1 MTEATSST
9 SDGSFDEVLVRAA
22 RLSDLG
28 RQRAA
33 IVVLESALEV
43 DPGHPVAWCR
53 LSAAYLDIGEARE
66 SLDAAKRAMTLGE
79 PAWAH
84 RLASLALVELGRHDE
99 AVVSAGEAVRRAPED
114 WRGLVTLS
122 EALAHAEPEQAV
134 RAARAAVDRAPE
146 EARTHEVLGDAA
158 MLAHD
163 WMLAETAYRDAALLD
178 PTNRD
183 VIAKLDRVIR
193 RPGDDPRRRRSPVH
207 TRTTP
212 KFERVHRVSWY
223 LTVRRPALWQLVG
236 ALVLL
241 VATPAGGLAWVGLG
255 VALFVGV
262 LTWRGWSHLPD
273 GSRLSLPVLFEKVPL
288 AVVGGVAL
296 ALSVVALL
304 MWTVAVALGAVAKLL
319 LFVSFVCA
327 LTAAL
332 GTSFGLRRMWT
343 R

>member
-28 RQRAA
+28 RPRAA
-33 IVVLESALEV
+33 IAVLESALEV

-99 AVVSAGEAVRRAPED
+99 AVVSAGEAVRRDPDD
-114 WRGLVTLS
+114 WRALVTLS

-134 RAARAAVDRAPE
+134 RAARAAVDRAPDE
-146 EARTHEVLGDAA
+146 SRTHEVLGDAA

-163 WMLAETAYRDAALLD
+163 WMLAEHAYRDAALLD

-193 RPGDDPRRRRSPVH
+193 RPGDDPRRRRRPVH
-207 TRTTP
+207 SRSAP

-223 LTVRRPALWQLVG
+223 LAVRRPAIWQAVG
-236 ALVLL
+236 VLVLL
-241 VATPAGGLAWVGLG
+241 AASPPSRLAWLGLAVTL
-255 VALFVGV
+255 VVGV
-262 LTWRGWSHLPD
+262 LAWHGWSHLPD
-273 GSRLSLPVLFEKVPL
+273 GARLSLPLLVEKARV
-288 AVVGGVAL
+288 AVIGGAAL
-296 ALSVVALL
+296 GLSAVALL
-304 MWTVAVALGAVAKLL
+304 VWTVAVALGSGGELL
-319 LFVSFVCA
+319 LLVAFVCA
-327 LTAAL
+327 LVAVV
-332 GTSFGLRRMWT
+332 GTSLGLRRMWT

>member
-9 SDGSFDEVLVRAA
+9 SDGSIDEVLVRAA

-28 RQRAA
+28 RPRAA
-33 IVVLESALEV
+33 IAVLESALEV

-66 SLDAAKRAMTLGE
+66 SLNAAKRAMTLGE
-79 PAWAH
+79 ASWAH

-99 AVVSAGEAVRRAPED
+99 AVVSAGEAVRRDPED

-146 EARTHEVLGDAA
+146 EPRTHEVLGDAA

-163 WMLAETAYRDAALLD
+163 WMLAEHAYRDAAVLD
-178 PTNRD
+178 PSNQD

-193 RPGDDPRRRRSPVH
+193 RPADDPRRRRRPVH
-207 TRTTP
+207 TRSTP

-223 LTVRRPALWQLVG
+223 LAVRRPALWQAIGVF
-236 ALVLL
+236 VLL
-241 VATPAGGLAWVGLG
+241 VASPAGGLAWVGLG
-255 VALFVGV
+255 VVLFVGV
-262 LTWRGWSHLPD
+262 LAWRGWTRLPA
-273 GSRLSLPVLFEKVPL
+273 GSRLSLAVLFEKVPM
-288 AVVGGVAL
+288 AVVGGAAL
-296 ALSVVALL
+296 ALAVVALL
-304 MWTVAVALGAVAKLL
+304 VWTVAVALGAAGKLL
-319 LFVSFVCA
+319 LLVSFVCA
-327 LTAAL
+327 LVAAV
-332 GTSFGLRRMWT
+332 GASFGLRRMWT

>member
-28 RQRAA
+28 RPRAA
-33 IVVLESALEV
+33 IAVLESALEV
-43 DPGHPVAWCR
+43 DPGNPVMWCR

-99 AVVSAGEAVRRAPED
+99 AVVSAGEAVRRAPHD

-134 RAARAAVDRAPE
+134 RAARSAVDRAPE

-163 WMLAETAYRDAALLD
+163 WMLAEHAYRDAARLD
-178 PTNRD
+178 PSNQD

-193 RPGDDPRRRRSPVH
+193 RPRDDPRRRRHPVH
-207 TRTTP
+207 TRSTP

-223 LTVRRPALWQLVG
+223 LAVRRPALWQAVG

-241 VATPAGGLAWVGLG
+241 VASPAGRLAWVGLG
-255 VALFVGV
+255 VTLFVG
-262 LTWRGWSHLPD
+262 LLAWRGWARLPD
-273 GSRLSLPVLFEKVPL
+273 GSRLSLPVLFDKVPV
-288 AVVGGVAL
+288 AVIGGVAL
-296 ALSVVALL
+296 GLSVVALL
-304 MWTVAVALGAVAKLL
+304 VWTVAVALGSAAKLV

-327 LTAAL
+327 LLAAV
-332 GTSFGLRRMWT
+332 GTSVGLRRTWT